1 VVQEAVKVDTVLSAF
16 LHVYLLY
23 PVECNDFE
31 KKLDDPD
38 TFVKNL
44 LLSLPAFAVNIYVS

>member
-1 VVQEAVKVDTVLSAF
+1 MSYRKQLKWILSAF

-23 PVECNDFE
+23 TVECNDF
-31 KKLDDPD
+31 KRKLDDPD
-38 TFVKNL
+38 TFVENL